1 MKKILLAAAAVFLL
15 SVTGGCDK
23 IKQFFGSEKF
33 PVENVAAADSVTTSD
48 GLFAKVEIDMDVPKN
63 GSASADSITKWIQS
77 LYKLLYPLLQYYNE

>member
-48 GLFAKVEIDMDVPKN
+48 GLFATRTETRP
-63 GSASADSITKWIQS
+63 G
-77 LYKLLYPLLQYYNE
+77 LRRFFRP